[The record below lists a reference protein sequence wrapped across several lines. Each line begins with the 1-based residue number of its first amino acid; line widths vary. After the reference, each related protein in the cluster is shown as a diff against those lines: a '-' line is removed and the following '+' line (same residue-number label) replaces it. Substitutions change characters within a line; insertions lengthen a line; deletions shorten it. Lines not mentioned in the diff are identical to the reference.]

1 MVANVNIP
9 AIFHRASAPWSYAV
23 DEDWLILRLQTDLA
37 VERVFL
43 HWGDPFEAGI
53 LGGNWNWKG
62 KPVEVTERQRIGPY
76 QLWTCRIA
84 PPHKRCRYRFELRQG
99 QEVWFYGENGP
110 CTPQQAEAR
119 EIWDFYQP
127 WMNPADIPAPPAWVA
142 DTVWYQIFPDRF
154 CRAVGSPAEADLR
167 PWVAGPVTNR
177 ERYGGNLRGILEK
190 LDYLQDLG
198 ITGLYL
204 NPIWEA
210 DSVHKY
216 DTLNY
221 ERVEPRFG
229 TEADLVE
236 LVEEAHR
243 RGIRVML
250 DAVFNHSGPRFAPW
264 LDVREKG
271 PDSRYWD
278 WFMVNTWPIPAGFST
293 RDNRYYSFAFAGPMP
308 KLNTNNPA
316 VIAYFSGLCAHWV
329 RDYGVDGLRFDV
341 GNEVSHRFLKAVRQ
355 AVTAVRP
362 DVYLLGEIWH
372 DASPWL
378 EGDEYDSVMNYPLQ
392 MAVTRFFTDQ
402 NRPAQQLV
410 WDLRRCMTMYRAQT
424 VPALFNLLDSHDTD
438 RIWNRTPEVDAF
450 LQQIALLLLLPGSPC
465 LYYGT
470 EIGLPGGHDP
480 DDRRVMLWEQTEA
493 QTALRREVQA
503 LVALR
508 KSQPVL
514 RTPDVVFSAQ
524 ESRCLVVRRGDIAAY
539 FNASHAP
546 WKLRIS
552 GRTLY
557 QRRWDGAAL
566 APGGIYVEKGTEYAG
581 TDSSSD
587 F

>member
-1 MVANVNIP
+1 
-9 AIFHRASAPWSYAV
+9 
-23 DEDWLILRLQTDLA
+23 
-37 VERVFL
+37 
-43 HWGDPFEAGI
+43 
-53 LGGNWNWKG
+53 
-62 KPVEVTERQRIGPY
+62 
-76 QLWTCRIA
+76 
-84 PPHKRCRYRFELRQG
+84 
-99 QEVWFYGENGP
+99 
-110 CTPQQAEAR
+110 
-119 EIWDFYQP
+119 
-127 WMNPADIPAPPAWVA
+127 
-142 DTVWYQIFPDRF
+142 
-154 CRAVGSPAEADLR
+154 
-167 PWVAGPVTNR
+167 
-177 ERYGGNLRGILEK
+177 
-190 LDYLQDLG
+190 
-198 ITGLYL
+198 
-204 NPIWEA
+204 
-210 DSVHKY
+210 
-216 DTLNY
+216 
-221 ERVEPRFG
+221 
-229 TEADLVE
+229 
-236 LVEEAHR
+236 
-243 RGIRVML
+243 
-250 DAVFNHSGPRFAPW
+250 
-264 LDVREKG
+264 
-271 PDSRYWD
+271 
-278 WFMVNTWPIPAGFST
+278 MVNTWPLPAGFST

-341 GNEVSHRFLKAVRQ
+341 GNEVSHRFLKTVRQ

-508 KSQPVL
+508 KSQPIL
-514 RTPDVVFSAQ
+514 RTPEVDFSAQ
-524 ESRCLVVRRGDIAAY
+524 EPRCLVVHRGDIAAY

-546 WKLRIS
+546 WEIRAS
-552 GRTLY
+552 GQALY

-581 TDSSSD
+581 SYTSSD